1 MIEDKNPLAKNKKF
15 GVDENNLFVWILV
28 IIAIAFPSVL
38 YWADRTGFGVILKPI
53 FLGLSIPFSLAAGL
67 STVFALGEF
76 VAAPASGFLT
86 RKFGV
91 VYALILG
98 IGIFSLFTVI
108 EGIST
113 NATEIFGARILTGV
127 GEALF
132 YPVALSLAGMLALKY
147 RGTSIGIVNVLQGIG
162 VFSGSIIYASL
173 YVITSDWRY
182 VLIIAGIIG
191 FVVCFVSF
199 VLLRFPR
206 IIHDRILKLDE
217 LSKKNKLE
225 SNEVLPLKEKIGS
238 RDGFFGIIIMGLL
251 GFIQWPW
258 LVLIATYLED
268 NGFSV
273 LAAGTIAGIIGVGF
287 ILAAFGGFL
296 GDKVD
301 RRFLLVI
308 GSSGEIIATFLMFGY
323 KFGFYQDLLIA
334 AFFGTCTSALV
345 FTNTLAI
352 VQNSVP
358 KRRDIPFIS
367 GYAMG
372 AYYGTGFVSGFVV
385 GKLVTLTG
393 WLDAMAIVVVFP
405 SVVCVALAIFLNPK
419 RINKGALQTS

>member
-1 MIEDKNPLAKNKKF
+1 MMEDNNPIAKNKPYS
-15 GVDENNLFVWILV
+15 VDEKNLFVWVLV

-76 VAAPASGFLT
+76 VAAPASGLLT

-173 YVITSDWRY
+173 YVITSNWRY

-206 IIHDRILKLDE
+206 VIHDRILKLDE
-217 LSKKNKLE
+217 ISKESTLK

-238 RDGFFGIIIMGLL
+238 RDGFFG
-251 GFIQWPW
+251 
-258 LVLIATYLED
+258 
-268 NGFSV
+268 
-273 LAAGTIAGIIGVGF
+273 
-287 ILAAFGGFL
+287 
-296 GDKVD
+296 
-301 RRFLLVI
+301 
-308 GSSGEIIATFLMFGY
+308 
-323 KFGFYQDLLIA
+323 
-334 AFFGTCTSALV
+334 
-345 FTNTLAI
+345 
-352 VQNSVP
+352 
-358 KRRDIPFIS
+358 
-367 GYAMG
+367 
-372 AYYGTGFVSGFVV
+372 
-385 GKLVTLTG
+385 
-393 WLDAMAIVVVFP
+393 
-405 SVVCVALAIFLNPK
+405 
-419 RINKGALQTS
+419 